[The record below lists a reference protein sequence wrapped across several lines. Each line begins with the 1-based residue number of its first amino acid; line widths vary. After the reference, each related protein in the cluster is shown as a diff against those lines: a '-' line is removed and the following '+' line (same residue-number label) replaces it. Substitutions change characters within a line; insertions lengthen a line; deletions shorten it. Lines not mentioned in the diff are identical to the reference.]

1 MILADTNIFLEILL
15 KQDRKDDCKDFLDRN
30 KGNIYITDFSLHSI
44 GVICFRYGK
53 EEVFQ
58 KFINDILPHVDFLTL
73 PMDRYSEVI
82 KNKVN
87 LNLDFDDSY
96 QYTVAKYF
104 DLKIAT
110 MDKDFKKVEDIE
122 VLFLD
127 EEQENEAENENTENE
142 EAETGS

>member
-15 KQDRKDDCKDFLDRN
+15 NQVKKQECKDFLEKNAGD
-30 KGNIYITDFSLHSI
+30 IHISDFSLHSI

-58 KFINDILPHVDFLTL
+58 KFITDILPQVTFLTL
-73 PMDRYSEVI
+73 PMDQYNEVI
-82 KNKVN
+82 ENRKN

-96 QYTVAKYF
+96 QYTLAKYF

-110 MDKDFKKVEDIE
+110 MDRDFKKIEDID
-122 VLFLD
+122 VLFID
-127 EEQENEAENENTENE
+127 EAP
-142 EAETGS
+142 APW